1 MGNELTSSIKVS
13 ELAKELKLD
22 WDGPDLI
29 IKRID
34 SLKSLKEGSLS
45 FSKKIQPSPQ
55 LNKSILISPP
65 GTEIGNGSI
74 IQANNPRLVF
84 AKALVLLSQLVGF
97 KKFQEKPQIGN
108 DAVISSSAFLGKGV
122 VVGDRS
128 LIGHNVVIHDGV
140 NIGKDCVIK
149 SNTIIGEAGFGF
161 ERDEMNEPIRLLHLG
176 GVIIGNRVELGS
188 LNSVCRGT
196 IENTIIQDDVKTDD
210 QVHIAHNCII
220 RKGALIAACVEIS
233 GGVDVGE
240 LTWIGPNSSIV
251 QKIKIGKKSFIG
263 IASNVTKPVND
274 GVSVAGNPARII
286 KKINDNI

>member
-1 MGNELTSSIKVS
+1 MGNELASSIKVS

-29 IKRID
+29 IRRID
-34 SLKSLKEGSLS
+34 SLQSLKEGSLS

-55 LNKSILISPP
+55 LYKSILISPP

-97 KKFQEKPQIGN
+97 KKFQEKPKIGN
-108 DAVISSSAFLGKGV
+108 DAIISSSAFLGKGV

-140 NIGKDCVIK
+140 NIGKDCIIK

-161 ERDEMNEPIRLLHLG
+161 ERDEMNKPIRLLHLG
-176 GVIIGNRVELGS
+176 SVIIGNRVELGS
-188 LNSVCRGT
+188 LNSVCQGT

-220 RKGALIAACVEIS
+220 RKGALISACVEIS

-240 LTWIGPNSSIV
+240 YSWIGPNSSVV
-251 QKIKIGKKSFIG
+251 QKIKIGKKSFVG
-263 IASNVTKPVND
+263 IASNVTKSVND
-274 GVSVAGNPARII
+274 GVSVAGNPAKVI
-286 KKINDNI
+286 KKIN

>member
-1 MGNELTSSIKVS
+1 MGNELATSIKVS
-13 ELAKELKLD
+13 ELAKELNLD

-34 SLKSLKEGSLS
+34 SLQSLKEGSLS
-45 FSKKIQPSPQ
+45 FSKNIQPYPQ
-55 LNKSILISPP
+55 KNKSILISPP
-65 GTEIGNGSI
+65 GTKIGNGSI

-97 KKFQEKPQIGN
+97 KKFQENPQIGN
-108 DAVISSSAFLGKGV
+108 DTIISSSAFLGKGV

-128 LIGHNVVIHDGV
+128 QIGHNVVIHDGV
-140 NIGKDCVIK
+140 KIGKDCVIK

-161 ERDEMNEPIRLLHLG
+161 ERDEMNKPIRLLHLG
-176 GVIIGNRVELGS
+176 DVIIGNRVELGS

-240 LTWIGPNSSIV
+240 HTWIGPNSSIV
-251 QKIKIGKKSFIG
+251 QKIKIGKKSFVG
-263 IASNVTKPVND
+263 IASNVTKSIND

>member
-1 MGNELTSSIKVS
+1 MGNELASSIKVS

-29 IKRID
+29 IRRID
-34 SLKSLKEGSLS
+34 PLQSLKEGSLS
-45 FSKKIQPSPQ
+45 FSKKIQLSPQ
-55 LNKSILISPP
+55 LYKSILISPP

-74 IQANNPRLVF
+74 IQTNNPRLVF
-84 AKALVLLSQLVGF
+84 AKALFLLSQLVGF

-108 DAVISSSAFLGKGV
+108 DAIISSSAFLGKGV

-140 NIGKDCVIK
+140 NIGKDCIIK

-161 ERDEMNEPIRLLHLG
+161 ERDEMNKPIRLLHLG
-176 GVIIGNRVELGS
+176 SVIIGNRVELGS
-188 LNSVCRGT
+188 LNSVCQGT

-220 RKGALIAACVEIS
+220 RKGALISACVEIS

-240 LTWIGPNSSIV
+240 YSWIGPNSSVV
-251 QKIKIGKKSFIG
+251 QKIKIGKKSFVG
-263 IASNVTKPVND
+263 IASNVTKSVND
-274 GVSVAGNPARII
+274 GVSVAGNPAKVI
-286 KKINDNI
+286 KKIN

>member
-1 MGNELTSSIKVS
+1 MELLSHNFYCPKSL
-13 ELAKELKLD
+13 ELFYHN
-22 WDGPDLI
+22 DLI
-29 IKRID
+29 IRRID
-34 SLKSLKEGSLS
+34 SLQSLKEGSLS

-55 LNKSILISPP
+55 LYKSILISPP

-97 KKFQEKPQIGN
+97 KKFQEKPKIGN
-108 DAVISSSAFLGKGV
+108 DAIISSSAFLGKGV

-140 NIGKDCVIK
+140 NIGKDCIIK

-161 ERDEMNEPIRLLHLG
+161 ERDEMNKPIRLLHLG
-176 GVIIGNRVELGS
+176 SVIIGNRVELGS
-188 LNSVCRGT
+188 LNSVCQGT

-220 RKGALIAACVEIS
+220 RKGALISACVEIS

-240 LTWIGPNSSIV
+240 YSWIGPNSSVV
-251 QKIKIGKKSFIG
+251 QKIKIGKKSFVG
-263 IASNVTKPVND
+263 IASNVTKSVND
-274 GVSVAGNPARII
+274 GVSVAGNPAKVI
-286 KKINDNI
+286 KKIN

>member
-1 MGNELTSSIKVS
+1 MVNELASSIKVS

-29 IKRID
+29 IRRID
-34 SLKSLKEGSLS
+34 SLQSLKEGSLS
-45 FSKKIQPSPQ
+45 FSKKIQPTPQ
-55 LNKSILISPP
+55 LYKSILISPP

-108 DAVISSSAFLGKGV
+108 DAIISSSAFLGKGV

-161 ERDEMNEPIRLLHLG
+161 ERDEMNKPIRLLHLG

-220 RKGALIAACVEIS
+220 RKGALISACVEIS

-240 LTWIGPNSSIV
+240 YSWIGPNSSVV
-251 QKIKIGKKSFIG
+251 QKIKIGKKSFVG
-263 IASNVTKPVND
+263 IASNVTKSVND
-274 GVSVAGNPARII
+274 GVSVAGNPAKVI
-286 KKINDNI
+286 KKIN

>member
-1 MGNELTSSIKVS
+1 MGNELASSIKVS

-29 IKRID
+29 IRRID
-34 SLKSLKEGSLS
+34 SLQSLKEGSLS
-45 FSKKIQPSPQ
+45 FSKKIQPTPQ
-55 LNKSILISPP
+55 LYKSILISPP

-108 DAVISSSAFLGKGV
+108 DAIISSSAFLGKGV

-161 ERDEMNEPIRLLHLG
+161 ERDEMNKPIRLLHLG

-220 RKGALIAACVEIS
+220 RKGALISACVEIS

-240 LTWIGPNSSIV
+240 YSWIGPNSSVV
-251 QKIKIGKKSFIG
+251 QKIKIGKKSFVG
-263 IASNVTKPVND
+263 IASNVTKSVND
-274 GVSVAGNPARII
+274 GVSVAGNPAKVI
-286 KKINDNI
+286 KKIN